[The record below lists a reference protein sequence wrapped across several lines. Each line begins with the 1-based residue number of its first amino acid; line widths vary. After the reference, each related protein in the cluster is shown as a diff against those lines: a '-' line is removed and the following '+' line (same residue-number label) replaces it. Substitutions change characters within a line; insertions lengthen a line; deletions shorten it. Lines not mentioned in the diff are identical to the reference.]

1 MEPLTKTDSSNP
13 ADERAHFRRSA
24 TARRIFRLPRPQ
36 LAAWMAAWMVA
47 VVVGYWFGVHVT
59 LNAVRDA
66 ITAKE
71 SARAELPS
79 NSLL

>member
-1 MEPLTKTDSSNP
+1 
-13 ADERAHFRRSA
+13 
-24 TARRIFRLPRPQ
+24 
-36 LAAWMAAWMVA
+36 MVA
-47 VVVGYWFGVHVT
+47 VVVGYGFGVHVT

-79 NSLL
+79 NSLLWDHPEWAEAARNL